1 MSQCDLSECDKF
13 YTVFPTPQKVLI
25 GTSQSEKKAQAS
37 QFKHRQKSMV
47 ERIGL
52 GRFNSTKKPK
62 NRIGMSQLESQK
74 MTLRR
79 PGPEIMVTNGNENR
93 ERSSDIDSIG
103 FQDVSLEDSYQYTYI
118 CLKYDIKVVF
128 RQCVGSRFQRS

>member
-1 MSQCDLSECDKF
+1 
-13 YTVFPTPQKVLI
+13 
-25 GTSQSEKKAQAS
+25 
-37 QFKHRQKSMV
+37 
-47 ERIGL
+47 
-52 GRFNSTKKPK
+52 
-62 NRIGMSQLESQK
+62 MSQLESQK

-118 CLKYDIKVVF
+118 YLKYDIKVVF